1 MKQKKINMENL
12 IDGDLKK
19 ILSDESDNEAD
30 NNSNDEK
37 DNNESNE

>member
-19 ILSDESDNEAD
+19 NLSDESDNED
-30 NNSNDEK
+30 D
-37 DNNESNE
+37 NESNE